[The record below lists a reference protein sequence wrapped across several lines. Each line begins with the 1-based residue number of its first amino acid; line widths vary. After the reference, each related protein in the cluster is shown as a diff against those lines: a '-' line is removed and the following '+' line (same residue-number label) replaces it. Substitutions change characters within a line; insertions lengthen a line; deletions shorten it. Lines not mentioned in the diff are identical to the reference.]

1 MGPGPTLTCGT
12 ITGVAI
18 DAVYTGA
25 PIVAGDRATLVDVG
39 EAIFVGEAWVTV
51 TDVVPLDIGTVVGV
65 VGVTRGRT
73 AGTLIY
79 ILCTVLTLPFYKG
92 MSIG

>member
-1 MGPGPTLTCGT
+1 M
-12 ITGVAI
+12 
-18 DAVYTGA
+18 
-25 PIVAGDRATLVDVG
+25 AGDRATLVDVG
-39 EAIFVGEAWVTV
+39 EAVFVGEAWVTV

-79 ILCTVLTLPFYKG
+79 IL
-92 MSIG
+92 

>member
-1 MGPGPTLTCGT
+1 M
-12 ITGVAI
+12 
-18 DAVYTGA
+18 
-25 PIVAGDRATLVDVG
+25 AGDRATLVDVG
-39 EAIFVGEAWVTV
+39 EAVFVGEAWVTV

-65 VGVTRGRT
+65 VEVTRGRT

-79 ILCTVLTLPFYKG
+79 ILGTVFTLPFYKG

>member
-1 MGPGPTLTCGT
+1 M
-12 ITGVAI
+12 
-18 DAVYTGA
+18 
-25 PIVAGDRATLVDVG
+25 AGDRATLVDVG
-39 EAIFVGEAWVTV
+39 EAVLVGEAWVTV

-79 ILCTVLTLPFYKG
+79 ILGTVLTLPFCFTG
-92 MSIG
+92 AGVVGQIVDLCTG

>member
-39 EAIFVGEAWVTV
+39 RAILVGEAWVTV

-65 VGVTRGRT
+65 VEVTRGRT

-79 ILCTVLTLPFYKG
+79 IL
-92 MSIG
+92 

>member
-1 MGPGPTLTCGT
+1 M
-12 ITGVAI
+12 
-18 DAVYTGA
+18 
-25 PIVAGDRATLVDVG
+25 AGDRATLVDVS
-39 EAIFVGEAWVTV
+39 EAVFVGEARVTV

-79 ILCTVLTLPFYKG
+79 ILGTVFTLPFYKG

>member
-1 MGPGPTLTCGT
+1 M
-12 ITGVAI
+12 
-18 DAVYTGA
+18 
-25 PIVAGDRATLVDVG
+25 AGDRATLVDVG
-39 EAIFVGEAWVTV
+39 EAVLVGEAWVTV

-79 ILCTVLTLPFYKG
+79 ILCTVFTLPFCFTG
-92 MSIG
+92 AGVVGQIAVLCTG

>member
-1 MGPGPTLTCGT
+1 M
-12 ITGVAI
+12 
-18 DAVYTGA
+18 
-25 PIVAGDRATLVDVG
+25 AGDRATLVDVG
-39 EAIFVGEAWVTV
+39 EAVFVREAWVTV

-79 ILCTVLTLPFYKG
+79 ILGTVLTLPFYKG

>member
-1 MGPGPTLTCGT
+1 MGPGPTLTRST

-39 EAIFVGEAWVTV
+39 EAVFVGEAWVTV
-51 TDVVPLDIGTVVGV
+51 TDVVPLDIGTVVSV

-79 ILCTVLTLPFYKG
+79 ILCTVLTLPFYKE
-92 MSIG
+92 